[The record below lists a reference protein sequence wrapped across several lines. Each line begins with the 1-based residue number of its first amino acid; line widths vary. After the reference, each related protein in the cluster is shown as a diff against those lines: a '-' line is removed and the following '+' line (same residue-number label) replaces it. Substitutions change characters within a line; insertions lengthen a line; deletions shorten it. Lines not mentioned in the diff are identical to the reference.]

1 MEFSSDGLA
10 FVGIAHLPA
19 DTLPM
24 SQSLFKKNS
33 RIEINESAVEALAYA
48 SATGSHSHVRKFLDS
63 FKREDT
69 ATVVPTD
76 LEYELL
82 TEEEKVQWDLAT
94 QPYKKV
100 LDQRH
105 LTMIAIGGTLGT
117 GLFIGLGLSLASGPG
132 SLLIGF
138 LVVGISMLCVVQ
150 CGAELSCQ
158 YPVSG
163 SYALHASRFIDSSVG
178 FSVGINYLLMWLV
191 SFPSELVG
199 CSLTVS
205 YWNTSVN
212 PAVWVAIFYV
222 FVLLLNL
229 FGVKGF
235 AETEFYMSIFKVVS
249 LFIFIVI
256 GIVLITGG
264 GPGDTGYIGTKY
276 WNDPGSFAP
285 PAFKNFCNTFV
296 SAAYSF
302 SGTEMVVLTSTEVR
316 DINSV
321 SRAAKGTFWRIALF
335 YIVTV
340 VIIGCLVPYND
351 PRLISGATSE
361 DISASPFVIA
371 LSNTGSMGTKAANFM
386 NVVILV
392 AVVSVCNSCVYAS
405 SRLIQGLATAGQL
418 PSICGYMDRKGR
430 PLVGMAITAAFG
442 LLGFLVVSKDQD
454 VAFTW
459 LFALCSISFFTTWF
473 CICFCQVRFRMA
485 IKAQNRSN
493 DNIVYKSP
501 LGIYGG
507 ILGCVLNV
515 LLVAGEIYVSAFPV
529 GESSS
534 AENFFKYCMSI
545 PIMIVVYF
553 GHRIYRRD
561 WSHWFIRA
569 KNIDLD
575 SGYTADDLED
585 RKMRKEADT
594 ANIASRPF
602 YYKVY
607 RFFC

>member
-1 MEFSSDGLA
+1 
-10 FVGIAHLPA
+10 
-19 DTLPM
+19 M
-24 SQSLFKKNS
+24 SQSLS
-33 RIEINESAVEALAYA
+33 RKDLKIDIKESDVEASA
-48 SATGSHSHVRKFLDS
+48 SASALATGSQSHFREFMNS
-63 FKREDT
+63 FKRDG
-69 ATVVPTD
+69 AAMAPTD
-76 LEYELL
+76 LEYEEL
-82 TEEEKVQWDLAT
+82 TEEEKMQWDLAT

-138 LVVGISMLCVVQ
+138 MLVGISMLCVVQ

-163 SYALHASRFIDSSVG
+163 SYALHASRFIDTSVG
-178 FSVGINYLLMWLV
+178 FSVGMNYLLMWLV

-199 CSLTVS
+199 CSLTLS
-205 YWNTSVN
+205 YWNDSIN
-212 PAVWVAIFYV
+212 PAVWVAIFFV
-222 FVLLLNL
+222 FVMLLNL
-229 FGVKGF
+229 FGVRGF

-249 LFIFIVI
+249 LFVFIII

-264 GPGDTGYIGTKY
+264 GPGNTGYIGTKY
-276 WNDPGSFAP
+276 WQDPGSFATP
-285 PAFKNFCNTFV
+285 VFKNFCNTFV

-316 DINSV
+316 DISSV

-351 PRLISGATSE
+351 ERLLSGATSE

-371 LSNTGSMGTKAANFM
+371 LSNTGSMGNKAANFM

-418 PSICGYMDRKGR
+418 PSICGYMDRNGR
-430 PLVGMAITAAFG
+430 PLVGIAITGVFG
-442 LLGFLVVSKDQD
+442 LLGFLVASKDQST
-454 VAFTW
+454 VFTW
-459 LFALCSISFFTTWF
+459 LFALCSISFFSTWF

-485 IKAQNRSN
+485 MKAQSRSA
-493 DNIVYKSP
+493 DDIVYKSS

-507 ILGCVLNV
+507 LLGCVLNV

-529 GESSS
+529 GQPSS
-534 AENFFKYCMSI
+534 AENFFQYCMSI
-545 PIMIVVYF
+545 PIMIVVYL
-553 GHRIYRRD
+553 GHRIYRKD
-561 WSHWFIRA
+561 WSHWYIKA
-569 KNIDLD
+569 KDIDLD
-575 SGYTADDLED
+575 SGYTLEELD
-585 RKMRKEADT
+585 NIKMRKEKDRT
-594 ANIASRPF
+594 HIASRPF

-607 RFFC
+607 RLFC